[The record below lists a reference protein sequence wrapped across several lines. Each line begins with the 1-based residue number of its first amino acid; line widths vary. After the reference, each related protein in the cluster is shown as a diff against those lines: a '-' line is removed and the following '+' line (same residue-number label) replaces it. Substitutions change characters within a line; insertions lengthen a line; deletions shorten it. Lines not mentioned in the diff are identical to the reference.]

1 MQDEAYGV
9 SAGGVK
15 IAAKI
20 PLAGMRRLIAE
31 HMLASHQSVP
41 AVTIFGEF
49 DMGALILLKRSVLD
63 GRALAAGAKISY
75 THLFMKALGVALRE
89 HPLLNATIAG
99 DHIQVLDEI
108 NLGMAVALPEGTLV
122 VPVVRDVD
130 RKTVIEIA
138 QEAAQLADAA
148 RRGALGIKQV
158 RGATFTLTNV
168 GMISGTR
175 WQTPLVSQS
184 QCAIL
189 AFGEIRQ
196 TPVVRAGQIA
206 IGDVVSASLTFDHR
220 ILSGV
225 PASEF
230 IAALSNLLAEPQS
243 WAT

>member
-1 MQDEAYGV
+1 M
-9 SAGGVK
+9 K

-20 PLAGMRRLIAE
+20 PLAGLRRVIAE
-31 HMLASHQSVP
+31 HMLASHQNVP

-49 DMGALILLKRSVLD
+49 DTAKLIALKRNALD
-63 GRALAAGAKISY
+63 GRAAAAGAKISY

-122 VPVVRDVD
+122 VPVIRDVD

-175 WQTPLVSQS
+175 WQTPLISQS

-196 TPVVRAGQIA
+196 TPVVRAGQVA

-220 ILSGV
+220 IVSGV